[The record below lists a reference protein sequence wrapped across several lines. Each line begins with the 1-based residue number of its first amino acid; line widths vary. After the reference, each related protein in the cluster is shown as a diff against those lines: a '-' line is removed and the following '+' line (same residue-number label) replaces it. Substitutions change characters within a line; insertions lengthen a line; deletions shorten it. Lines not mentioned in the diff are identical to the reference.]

1 MKRKFTLIIFIL
13 IAAVSCIQ
21 EIRHEVRETSDKE
34 ISFKATE
41 YEAYITRSGSED
53 ASAPESRRMFLGM
66 AGKDSIF
73 ITASASD
80 ISALKAPTKADEGQS
95 GGTVPESFHI
105 VAFKDEAGTPYTDL
119 KVTSPDGWESYSPMM
134 YWPYKYEKIHFFAYS
149 YNLGDN
155 LTKKTDSLSLS
166 AAERAQMLFL
176 LTMKMSW

>member
-1 MKRKFTLIIFIL
+1 MKQKFTLIALSF

-21 EIRHEVRETSDKE
+21 EIRHEMRETSDKE
-34 ISFKATE
+34 IAFKATE
-41 YEAYITRSGSED
+41 YEAYLTRSGSDDD
-53 ASAPESRRMFLGM
+53 ASALESRRMFLGM

-80 ISALKAPTKADEGQS
+80 IPAFKAPTKAGEGQS

-134 YWPYKYEKIHFFAYS
+134 YWPNEKTITKDISDEEDRQFIFAGS
-149 YNLGDN
+149 RKGADALPLNFEDVVVNVAGN
-155 LTKKTDSLSLS
+155 
-166 AAERAQMLFL
+166 
-176 LTMKMSW
+176 